1 MKIAIC
7 DDDKKICS
15 LLENILGKYREE
27 YRTPLD
33 LDSFYSCEE
42 LIREMDKGEKFNLI
56 YLDIEFPGLSGVHL
70 GKYIREDKGDL
81 RTEIVYMSGSDSYD
95 RKLFNVQPLLF
106 LAKPFKESE
115 VIRALELSKK
125 RADMDDNYFSYTSG
139 NMIKKVSISVIIY
152 FRSSNRMV
160 EIVTDEE
167 IFSFYGKLDEIEN
180 KLMGGRFIRIHK
192 SMLIN
197 YKYLYKISANSV
209 TMKGDIELPIS
220 RSYKSSMR
228 ESLINSDGDSND

>member
-1 MKIAIC
+1 
-7 DDDKKICS
+7 
-15 LLENILGKYREE
+15 
-27 YRTPLD
+27 
-33 LDSFYSCEE
+33 
-42 LIREMDKGEKFNLI
+42 
-56 YLDIEFPGLSGVHL
+56 
-70 GKYIREDKGDL
+70 
-81 RTEIVYMSGSDSYD
+81 MSGSDSYD